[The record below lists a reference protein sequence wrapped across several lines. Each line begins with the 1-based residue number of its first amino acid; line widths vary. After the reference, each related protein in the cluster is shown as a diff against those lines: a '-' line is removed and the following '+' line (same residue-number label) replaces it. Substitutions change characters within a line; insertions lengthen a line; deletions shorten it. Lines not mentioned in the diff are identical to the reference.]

1 MIPVDIDV
9 WLETERALEKIKV
22 IPYVRTA
29 EEMRINYHIDLVRS
43 GGGGSTKISQSG
55 AVTASAKS
63 PGKMGTMTINAGHA
77 TGTCEVTIKL
87 TSGGEK
93 LGDYKFSCPS

>member
-9 WLETERALEKIKV
+9 WLDAERTAEKIKV

-29 EEMRINYHIDLVRS
+29 EEMKIDYRIDLIRHS
-43 GGGGSTKISQSG
+43 GGGQTKISQKG

-63 PGKMGTMTINAGHA
+63 PGKMGTMTINAGHPN
-77 TGTCEVTIKL
+77 GTCQITIVL
-87 TSGGEK
+87 SSGSDS
-93 LGDYKFSCPS
+93 LGNYQFACPS